1 MRHIS
6 HYLDSSDNLSCIDIC
21 ETSHSTQ
28 NPFNG
33 IESSRPEVSPI
44 PSVLEIIDLSEK
56 TFKVSAVALMKAPI
70 MLCYYK
76 HFAIPVI
83 LDTGAEYNV
92 IADSQVKRMN
102 VVVSKTSARAIQ
114 VDKSPLHT
122 IGSVSL

>member
-1 MRHIS
+1 MRHLT
-6 HYLDSSDNLSCIDIC
+6 HYLDSSDNFSCIDTC
-21 ETSHSTQ
+21 ETSYSTQ
-28 NPFNG
+28 NPISG
-33 IESSRPEVSPI
+33 IQSSRLEVSQI
-44 PSVLEIIDLSEK
+44 PSVLEIIDLNKK

-102 VVVSKTSARAIQ
+102 ILVSKTF
-114 VDKSPLHT
+114 KP
-122 IGSVSL
+122 